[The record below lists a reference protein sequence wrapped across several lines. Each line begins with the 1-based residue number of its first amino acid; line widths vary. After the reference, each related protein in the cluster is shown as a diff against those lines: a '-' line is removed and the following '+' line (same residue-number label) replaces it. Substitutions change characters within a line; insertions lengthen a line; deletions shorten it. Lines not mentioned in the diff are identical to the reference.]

1 MNTLDKET
9 GMTSPHVAI
18 RRNGPLV
25 DVVLDHPENGNL
37 IDAPMSETI
46 IGCITTLDDDV
57 KLVRILA
64 SGPDFCK
71 GRLSPMPPK
80 DAKPSAETL
89 RRVVAAPPLALYDAL
104 KAVRVPVVS
113 AVRGNALGVGC
124 ALAGVCDIAL
134 ASDDAVFQI
143 PEMERDI
150 PPTLVMSALIG
161 RVPLKTVAHMV
172 LSRVRLSASE
182 ALHAGLVSR
191 VVPAANL
198 DAEADALADTL
209 LGCSAVTLRA
219 VKQFLHLAPEMP
231 ANGASGFAAHLAA
244 TALSARF

>member
-1 MNTLDKET
+1 MPTPFVTINW
-9 GMTSPHVAI
+9 
-18 RRNGPLV
+18 NGPLV
-25 DVVLDHPENGNL
+25 DVVLDRPDNGNL
-37 IDAPMSETI
+37 IDAAMSEAI
-46 IGCITTLDDDV
+46 IETVAALDDDV
-57 KLVRILA
+57 KLVRILS

-71 GRLSPMPPK
+71 GRQSPMPPK

-104 KAVRVPVVS
+104 KGVRVPVVS
-113 AVRGNALGVGC
+113 VVRGEALGVGC
-124 ALAGVCDIAL
+124 ALAGVCDVAL
-134 ASDDAVFQI
+134 AADDAVFQI

-172 LSRVRLSASE
+172 LSRQRLSAAE
-182 ALHAGLVSR
+182 ALQAGVVSR
-191 VVPAANL
+191 VVPAASL
-198 DAEADALADTL
+198 DAEAEALTQTL

-231 ANGASGFAAHLAA
+231 ASGASGFAAHLAA

>member
-1 MNTLDKET
+1 MPT
-9 GMTSPHVAI
+9 PYVAI
-18 RRNGPLV
+18 ERNGPLL
-25 DVVLDHPENGNL
+25 DVVLDRAENGNL
-37 IDAPMSETI
+37 IDAAMSDAIIEAVSTI
-46 IGCITTLDDDV
+46 DDDV
-57 KLVRILA
+57 KLVRIL
-64 SGPDFCK
+64 SRGPDFCK
-71 GRLSPMPPK
+71 GRQSPMPPK

-113 AVRGNALGVGC
+113 VVRGAAIGVGC

-134 ASDDAVFQI
+134 AADDAVFQI

-161 RVPLKTVAHMV
+161 RVPVKTVAHMV
-172 LSRVRLSASE
+172 LSRVALSALD
-182 ALHAGLVSR
+182 AQHAGLVSR
-191 VVPAANL
+191 VVPAAEL
-198 DAEADALADTL
+198 DAEADALTQTL

-231 ANGASGFAAHLAA
+231 ASGASGFAAHLAA

>member
-1 MNTLDKET
+1 
-9 GMTSPHVAI
+9 MTTPFVAI
-18 RRNGPLV
+18 HRRGALV
-25 DVVLDHPENGNL
+25 DVVLDRPDNGNL
-37 IDAPMSETI
+37 IDASMSEAIIEAVSTI
-46 IGCITTLDDDV
+46 DDDV
-57 KLVRILA
+57 KLVRIRS

-71 GRLSPMPPK
+71 GRQSPMPAK

-113 AVRGNALGVGC
+113 VVRGDALGVGC

-134 ASDDAVFQI
+134 AADNAVFQI

-161 RVPLKTVAHMV
+161 RVPVKTVAHMV
-172 LSRVRLSASE
+172 LSRQKLSAAD
-182 ALHAGLVSR
+182 ALTAGLVSR

-198 DAEADALADTL
+198 DAEADALTETL

-231 ANGASGFAAHLAA
+231 AGGASGFAAHLAA

>member
-18 RRNGPLV
+18 RRNGPLM

-46 IGCITTLDDDV
+46 IECITTLDDDV

-104 KAVRVPVVS
+104 KAVPVPVMAV
-113 AVRGNALGVGC
+113 VRGRAIGVGC
-124 ALAGVCDIAL
+124 ALAGVCDLAL
-134 ASDDAVFQI
+134 AADDAVFQI

-161 RVPLKTVAHMV
+161 RVPVKTVAHMV
-172 LSRVRLSASE
+172 LSRATLNASE
-182 ALHAGLVSR
+182 ALQAGLISR
-191 VVPAANL
+191 VVPAAEL
-198 DAEADALADTL
+198 DAQADGLAATML
-209 LGCSAVTLRA
+209 TCSAVTLRA

-231 ANGASGFAAHLAA
+231 AAGASGFAAHLAA

>member
-1 MNTLDKET
+1 MNTLNKET

-18 RRNGPLV
+18 RRNGPLM

-46 IGCITTLDDDV
+46 IECITTLDDDV

-182 ALHAGLVSR
+182 ALQAGLVSR

>member
-1 MNTLDKET
+1 MSTEF
-9 GMTSPHVAI
+9 VAI
-18 RRNGPLV
+18 RRSGPLV
-25 DVVLDHPENGNL
+25 DIVLDRPENGNL
-37 IDAPMSETI
+37 INLEMSEAI
-46 IGCITTLDDDV
+46 IAAVANLDDDV
-57 KLVRILA
+57 KLVRIDS
-64 SGPDFCK
+64 SGAHFCK
-71 GRLSPMPPK
+71 GPTPPIPPA

-113 AVRGNALGVGC
+113 VVRGEAIGVGC
-124 ALAGVCDIAL
+124 ALAGVCDSAL
-134 ASDDAVFQI
+134 AADSAVFQN
-143 PEMERDI
+143 PEMDRDM

-161 RVPLKTVAHMV
+161 RVPVKTVAHMV
-172 LSRVRLSASE
+172 LSRETLSATE

-191 VVPAANL
+191 VVAASEL
-198 DAEADALADTL
+198 DAAAQTLTQTL

-231 ANGASGFAAHLAA
+231 ASGASGFAAHLAA

>member
-18 RRNGPLV
+18 RRNGPLM

-46 IGCITTLDDDV
+46 IECITTLDDDV

-182 ALHAGLVSR
+182 ALQAGLVSR

>member
-1 MNTLDKET
+1 MP
-9 GMTSPHVAI
+9 SPYVAI
-18 RRNGPLV
+18 ERNGPLV
-25 DVVLDHPENGNL
+25 DVVLDRPENGNL
-37 IDAPMSETI
+37 IDAAMSDTI
-46 IGCITTLDDDV
+46 IDAVSTLDDDV
-57 KLVRILA
+57 KLVRIQ
-64 SGPDFCK
+64 SRGPDFCK
-71 GRLSPMPPK
+71 GRQSPMPPK

-89 RRVVAAPPLALYDAL
+89 RRVVTAPPLALYDAL

-113 AVRGNALGVGC
+113 VVRGEALGVGC

-143 PEMERDI
+143 HEMERDI

-161 RVPLKTVAHMV
+161 RVPVKTVAHMV
-172 LSRVRLSASE
+172 LSRLKLSAHD
-182 ALHAGLVSR
+182 ALRAGLISH

-198 DAEADALADTL
+198 TAEADALADTL

-219 VKQFLHLAPEMP
+219 VKQFLHLAPDMP
-231 ANGASGFAAHLAA
+231 PSGASGFAAHLAA

>member
-1 MNTLDKET
+1 
-9 GMTSPHVAI
+9 
-18 RRNGPLV
+18 
-25 DVVLDHPENGNL
+25 
-37 IDAPMSETI
+37 
-46 IGCITTLDDDV
+46 
-57 KLVRILA
+57 
-64 SGPDFCK
+64 
-71 GRLSPMPPK
+71 MPPK

-89 RRVVAAPPLALYDAL
+89 RRVVAAPPLALYDAI

>member
-18 RRNGPLV
+18 RRHGPLV

-46 IGCITTLDDDV
+46 IECITTLDDDV

-104 KAVRVPVVS
+104 KAVRVPVASV
-113 AVRGNALGVGC
+113 VRGNALGVGC

>member
-1 MNTLDKET
+1 MNTLNKET

-46 IGCITTLDDDV
+46 IECVTTLDDDV

-182 ALHAGLVSR
+182 ALQAGLVSR

>member
-1 MNTLDKET
+1 MP
-9 GMTSPHVAI
+9 SPYVAI
-18 RRNGPLV
+18 ERNGPLV
-25 DVVLDHPENGNL
+25 DVVLNRPENGNL
-37 IDAPMSETI
+37 IDAAMSDAI
-46 IGCITTLDDDV
+46 IDTVTTLDDDV
-57 KLVRILA
+57 KLVRILS

-71 GRLSPMPPK
+71 GRQSPMPPK

-89 RRVVAAPPLALYDAL
+89 RRVVTAPPLALYDAL

-113 AVRGNALGVGC
+113 VVRGEALGVGC

-134 ASDDAVFQI
+134 AADDAVFQI
-143 PEMERDI
+143 HEMERDI

-161 RVPLKTVAHMV
+161 RVPVKTVAHMV
-172 LSRVRLSASE
+172 LSRVKLSATE

-198 DAEADALADTL
+198 NAEADGLAETL

-231 ANGASGFAAHLAA
+231 ARGASGFAAHLAA